1 MLLIVHTAAPT
12 IDSSNIT
19 HANLTHPHRRSPTPA
34 VPAVV
39 GTAFSI
45 TMKDPHGSTNE
56 MKNAM
61 LEPMKDHTTATPLT
75 ATAPT

>member
-1 MLLIVHTAAPT
+1 MIVHTAAPT
-12 IDSSNIT
+12 IDTTSIV
-19 HANLTHPHRRSPTPA
+19 HANLTDAHHRSND
-34 VPAVV
+34 

-45 TMKDPHGSTNE
+45 IMYDPHGSMNE

-61 LEPMKDHTTATPLT
+61 LEPMKDQTTATPLT

>member
-1 MLLIVHTAAPT
+1 MLFIVHIAAPT
-12 IDSSNIT
+12 IDIT
-19 HANLTHPHRRSPTPA
+19 SIIHANLTDAHCRSND
-34 VPAVV
+34 

-45 TMKDPHGSTNE
+45 IMYDPHGSMNE

-61 LEPMKDHTTATPLT
+61 LDPIKDHTTATPLT